1 MLGYRL
7 LSIHNIQYLVD
18 LTKDIREAIKKDKF
32 YELKEKVYEE
42 YGLNNNE
49 KDF

>member
-18 LTKDIREAIKKDKF
+18 LTADIRKAIKEDKF
-32 YELKEKVYEE
+32 YGLKEKVYEE